1 MKKIIKR
8 ILLILPAVFLQIMFY
23 LAILSWFEKFIPI
36 ITAILSILS
45 FFVMLYIVT
54 KRDEANYKM
63 LWLIIILIMPIFGTI
78 LYLLFG
84 EKNTCKKLKNKLEKS
99 SKDINFEFN
108 ITNNLNNIKN
118 EDFRLY
124 QTLNRVSK
132 LSKFPVCNNSSK
144 YYKFGEEMFEDMK
157 IELQKAKKFIF
168 IEYFIIQ
175 RGEFFDSI
183 VKILKQKV
191 KEGVDV
197 RILYDDI
204 GSLTTHTFKETG
216 ELVKSGIK
224 CGVFNPLFLLSGKL
238 NNRDH
243 RKMMIID
250 GSVAF
255 SGGINIADEYV
266 NKYEKYG
273 IWKDIGFKIEG
284 EAVTSYTYMFV
295 EFWNAFSI
303 EKIDSKI
310 LSESNNTNSNDGY
323 ILSYY
328 DSPSNDNHI
337 SYELYIDLLAQATD
351 YVWFYTPYLI
361 LGDSLQNA
369 LINAAQRGVDVRI
382 ILPGIPDKKV
392 PYRMAKSFYK
402 GLLENR
408 IKIYEYTPGFVHA
421 KACIVD
427 DKVCTIGTVNL
438 DYRSLFLHYECNS
451 IFYKSNI
458 ITELKLDFLNTQD
471 KCKVVTRE
479 NINTKFL
486 HTIGDSILR
495 IFSPLC

>member
-23 LAILSWFEKFIPI
+23 LTILSWFQKFIPI
-36 ITAILSILS
+36 IMVILSILS
-45 FFVMLYIVT
+45 FFVILYIVT

-84 EKNTCKKLKNKLEKS
+84 EKNTCKKLKNKIEKS
-99 SKDINFEFN
+99 SKDINYKFDN
-108 ITNNLNNIKN
+108 NNLDSVKN
-118 EDFRLY
+118 EDVRLY
-124 QTLNRVSK
+124 QTLNRVSI
-132 LSKFPVCNNSSK
+132 LSKFPLCNNTSK

-157 IELQKAKKFIF
+157 LELKKAEKFIF

-175 RGEFFDSI
+175 RGVFFDSI
-183 VKILKQKV
+183 IDILKQKV

-204 GSLTTHTFKETG
+204 GSIGTHTFKEIG

-224 CGVFNPLFLLSGKL
+224 CSVFNPLFFLSGKL

-250 GSVAF
+250 GKTAF
-255 SGGINIADEYV
+255 SGGINIADEYI
-266 NKYEKYG
+266 NKYQKYG

-284 EAVTSYTYMFV
+284 EAVKSYTYMFV

-310 LSESNNTNSNDGY
+310 LSESNNINDKDGY

-337 SYELYIDLLAQATD
+337 SYELYIDLLAQATQ

-369 LINAAQRGVDVRI
+369 LISAAQRGVDVRI

-402 GLLENR
+402 GLLENG
-408 IKIYEYTPGFVHA
+408 IKIYEYIPGFVHA

-427 DKVCTIGTVNL
+427 DKICTIGTVNL

-451 IFYKSNI
+451 IFYKSSI
-458 ITELKLDFLNTQD
+458 LKDLKNDFLNTQD
-471 KCKVVTRE
+471 KCQKVIKE
-479 NINTKFL
+479 SINTKFL
-486 HTIGDSILR
+486 HNIGDSILR
-495 IFSPLC
+495 IISPLC